1 MINLRDIAAQNIE
14 QDINRAFQ
22 NAKFA
27 KKINLNQSL
36 DGKLKEFT
44 QVEKG
49 AKSLEVRLENG
60 TILAPSKELS
70 DDERLMSQQNQ
81 IEYIQNIING
91 LDTSNII
98 SAIQYSSYDAIL
110 GLSNKNTIT
119 KQMSKMSDSQIKS
132 LVDFIGK
139 HPVSLITPYGESEL
153 AKLFLDDISID
164 EFKDKWAE
172 FSKKTMEYKNSHPD
186 EYKGYEYA
194 GMEIDF
200 NSAPTISTN
209 SQNNE
214 LDKMTE
220 IERNNRMLMRKY
232 NGAKSRNSSFESKN
246 EILKIFFEEFL
257 KNNNPLAF
265 LEIIKKTDIKAW
277 NLANSRWEF

>member
-1 MINLRDIAAQNIE
+1 MINLRDVVAQGIEQNI
-14 QDINRAFQ
+14 DSAFQ

-36 DGKLKEFT
+36 DGKLKELT

-132 LVDFIGK
+132 LVDFIGR

-220 IERNNRMLMRKY
+220 IERNNRMLMRQY
-232 NGAKSRNSSFESKN
+232 NGAKSKNLNAESKN
-246 EILKIFFEEFL
+246 EILKTFFEEFL
-257 KNNNPLAF
+257 KNNNPLAL
-265 LEIIKKTDIKAW
+265 LEIMKKTDIKA
-277 NLANSRWEF
+277 

>member
-1 MINLRDIAAQNIE
+1 MINLRDVVAQGIEQNI
-14 QDINRAFQ
+14 DSAFQ

-36 DGKLKEFT
+36 DGKLKELT

-119 KQMSKMSDSQIKS
+119 KQMSKMSQSEIKS
-132 LVDFIGK
+132 LIGFIEK
-139 HPVSLITPYGESEL
+139 NPVSLITPYGESEL

-164 EFKDKWAE
+164 EF
-172 FSKKTMEYKNSHPD
+172 NSV
-186 EYKGYEYA
+186 
-194 GMEIDF
+194 EI
-200 NSAPTISTN
+200 
-209 SQNNE
+209 
-214 LDKMTE
+214 
-220 IERNNRMLMRKY
+220 
-232 NGAKSRNSSFESKN
+232 
-246 EILKIFFEEFL
+246 
-257 KNNNPLAF
+257 
-265 LEIIKKTDIKAW
+265 
-277 NLANSRWEF
+277 

>member
-1 MINLRDIAAQNIE
+1 MINLRDIAAQNIK
-14 QDINRAFQ
+14 QDINSAFQ

-27 KKINLNQSL
+27 KKIDINQSL
-36 DGKLKEFT
+36 DAKLKEFT
-44 QVEKG
+44 GVEKG
-49 AKSLEVRLENG
+49 AKSLEVRLDNG
-60 TILAPSKELS
+60 TLITPSKELS

-110 GLSNKNTIT
+110 GLSDKNTIT
-119 KQMSKMSDSQIKS
+119 KQMSKMSQSEIKN
-132 LVDFIGK
+132 LVDFIEK
-139 HPVSLITPYGESEL
+139 NPVSLITPYGESEL
-153 AKLFLDDISID
+153 AKLFLDDISVD
-164 EFKDKWAE
+164 EFKDRWAE

-186 EYKGYEYA
+186 EYKGYKYA

-214 LDKMTE
+214 QEKANE
-220 IERNNRMLMRKY
+220 IERNNRMLMRQY
-232 NGAKSRNSSFESKN
+232 NGAKSKNTDTSTNS
-246 EILKIFFEEFL
+246 EILKTFFEEFL
-257 KNNNPLAF
+257 KNNDPLKF
-265 LEIIKKTDIKAW
+265 LEFIKKTDIRA
-277 NLANSRWEF
+277 

>member
-14 QDINRAFQ
+14 QDINGAFQ

-36 DGKLKEFT
+36 DGKLKELT

-49 AKSLEVRLENG
+49 AKSLETRLENG

-81 IEYIQNIING
+81 IEYIKGIIERG
-91 LDTSNII
+91 ADSSNII

-110 GLSNKNTIT
+110 GLSDKNTIT
-119 KQMSKMSDSQIKS
+119 KQMSKMSQSEIKS

-139 HPVSLITPYGESEL
+139 NPVSLITPYGESEL

-164 EFKDKWAE
+164 EFKNKWAE
-172 FSKKTMEYKNSHPD
+172 FSKKTMEYKNSHPG

-194 GMEIDF
+194 GVDF
-200 NSAPTISTN
+200 SQTPAISTN
-209 SQNNE
+209 TKNNE
-214 LDKMTE
+214 QEKADE
-220 IERNNRMLMRKY
+220 IERNNRMLMRQY
-232 NGAKSRNSSFESKN
+232 NGAKSRSASFESKN
-246 EILKIFFEEFL
+246 EILKTFFEEFL
-257 KNNNPLAF
+257 KNNNPSVL
-265 LEIIKKTDIKAW
+265 LEIMKKIDIKA
-277 NLANSRWEF
+277 

>member
-1 MINLRDIAAQNIE
+1 MINLRDVVAQGIEQNI
-14 QDINRAFQ
+14 DSAFQ

-36 DGKLKEFT
+36 NDKLKEFT

-132 LVDFIGK
+132 LVDFIGR

-186 EYKGYEYA
+186 EYKGYEYS

-220 IERNNRMLMRKY
+220 IEKQSY
-232 NGAKSRNSSFESKN
+232 AAA
-246 EILKIFFEEFL
+246 
-257 KNNNPLAF
+257 PV
-265 LEIIKKTDIKAW
+265 
-277 NLANSRWEF
+277 

>member
-1 MINLRDIAAQNIE
+1 MINLRDVVAQGIEQNI
-14 QDINRAFQ
+14 DSAFQ

-119 KQMSKMSDSQIKS
+119 KQMSKMSQSEIKS
-132 LVDFIGK
+132 LIGFIEK
-139 HPVSLITPYGESEL
+139 NPVSLITPYGESEL

-246 EILKIFFEEFL
+246 EILKTFFEEFL

-265 LEIIKKTDIKAW
+265 LEIMKKTDIKA
-277 NLANSRWEF
+277 

>member
-1 MINLRDIAAQNIE
+1 MINLRDVVAQGIEQNI
-14 QDINRAFQ
+14 DSAFQ

-91 LDTSNII
+91 PDTSNII

-119 KQMSKMSDSQIKS
+119 KQMSKMSQSEIKS
-132 LVDFIGK
+132 LIGFIEK
-139 HPVSLITPYGESEL
+139 NPVSLITPYGESEL

-220 IERNNRMLMRKY
+220 IERNNRMLMRQY
-232 NGAKSRNSSFESKN
+232 NGAKSKNLNAESKN
-246 EILKIFFEEFL
+246 EILKTFFEEFL

-265 LEIIKKTDIKAW
+265 LEIMKKTDIKA
-277 NLANSRWEF
+277 

>member
-1 MINLRDIAAQNIE
+1 MINLRDVVAQGIEQNI
-14 QDINRAFQ
+14 DSAFQ

-36 DGKLKEFT
+36 DDKLKEFT

-220 IERNNRMLMRKY
+220 IERNNRMLMRQY
-232 NGAKSRNSSFESKN
+232 NGAKSKNLNSESKN
-246 EILKIFFEEFL
+246 ELLKTFFEEFL

-265 LEIIKKTDIKAW
+265 LEIMKKTDIKA
-277 NLANSRWEF
+277 

>member
-1 MINLRDIAAQNIE
+1 MINIRDVVAQGIEQNI
-14 QDINRAFQ
+14 DSAFQ

-36 DGKLKEFT
+36 DGKLKELT

-132 LVDFIGK
+132 LVDFIGR

-186 EYKGYEYA
+186 EYKGYEYS

-220 IERNNRMLMRKY
+220 IERNNRMLLRQY
-232 NGAKSRNSSFESKN
+232 NGAKSKNLNAESKN
-246 EILKIFFEEFL
+246 EILKTFFEEFL

-265 LEIIKKTDIKAW
+265 FEIMKKTDIKA
-277 NLANSRWEF
+277 

>member
-1 MINLRDIAAQNIE
+1 MINLRDVVAQGIEQNI
-14 QDINRAFQ
+14 DSAFQ

-36 DGKLKEFT
+36 DGKLKELT

-132 LVDFIGK
+132 LVDFIGR

-186 EYKGYEYA
+186 EYKGYEYS

-220 IERNNRMLMRKY
+220 IERNNRMLMRQY
-232 NGAKSRNSSFESKN
+232 NGAKSKNLNAESKN
-246 EILKIFFEEFL
+246 EILKTFFEEFL
-257 KNNNPLAF
+257 KNNNPLAL
-265 LEIIKKTDIKAW
+265 LEIMKKTDIKA
-277 NLANSRWEF
+277 

>member
-220 IERNNRMLMRKY
+220 IERNNRMLMRQY
-232 NGAKSRNSSFESKN
+232 NGAKSKNLNAESRNGS
-246 EILKIFFEEFL
+246 LKTFFEENI

-265 LEIIKKTDIKAW
+265 LEIMKKTDIKA
-277 NLANSRWEF
+277 

>member
-1 MINLRDIAAQNIE
+1 MINLRDIAAQNRE
-14 QDINRAFQ
+14 QDINSAFQ

-36 DGKLKEFT
+36 DAKLKEFT
-44 QVEKG
+44 QVDKG

-220 IERNNRMLMRKY
+220 IERNNRMLMRQY
-232 NGAKSRNSSFESKN
+232 NGAKSKNINAESKK
-246 EILKIFFEEFL
+246 ELLKTFFEEFL

-265 LEIIKKTDIKAW
+265 LEIMKKTDIRA
-277 NLANSRWEF
+277 

>member
-1 MINLRDIAAQNIE
+1 MINIRDVVAQGIEQNI
-14 QDINRAFQ
+14 DSAFQ

-36 DGKLKEFT
+36 DAKLKEFT

-70 DDERLMSQQNQ
+70 DDERLRSQENQ
-81 IEYIQNIING
+81 IEYIKDIIERG
-91 LDTSNII
+91 ADSSNII

-153 AKLFLDDISID
+153 AKLFLMIL
-164 EFKDKWAE
+164 A
-172 FSKKTMEYKNSHPD
+172 
-186 EYKGYEYA
+186 
-194 GMEIDF
+194 
-200 NSAPTISTN
+200 
-209 SQNNE
+209 
-214 LDKMTE
+214 
-220 IERNNRMLMRKY
+220 LM
-232 NGAKSRNSSFESKN
+232 S
-246 EILKIFFEEFL
+246 LKINGLNFL
-257 KNNNPLAF
+257 KKQWS
-265 LEIIKKTDIKAW
+265 IKTHIQMNTRAMNTQVWK
-277 NLANSRWEF
+277 

>member
-1 MINLRDIAAQNIE
+1 MINLRDVVAQGIEQNI
-14 QDINRAFQ
+14 DSAFQ

-36 DGKLKEFT
+36 DAKLKEFT

-132 LVDFIGK
+132 LVDFIGR

-220 IERNNRMLMRKY
+220 IERNNRMLMRQY
-232 NGAKSRNSSFESKN
+232 NGAKSKNLNAESKN
-246 EILKIFFEEFL
+246 EILKTFFEEFL
-257 KNNNPLAF
+257 KNNNPLAL
-265 LEIIKKTDIKAW
+265 LEIMKKTDIKA
-277 NLANSRWEF
+277 

>member
-1 MINLRDIAAQNIE
+1 MINLRDIAAQNIK
-14 QDINRAFQ
+14 QDINSAFQ

-27 KKINLNQSL
+27 KKIDINQSL
-36 DGKLKEFT
+36 DAKLKEFT
-44 QVEKG
+44 GVEKG
-49 AKSLEVRLENG
+49 AKSLEVRLDNG
-60 TILAPSKELS
+60 TLITPSKELS

-110 GLSNKNTIT
+110 GLSDKNTIT
-119 KQMSKMSDSQIKS
+119 KQMSKMSQSEIKN
-132 LVDFIGK
+132 LVDFIEK
-139 HPVSLITPYGESEL
+139 NPVSLITPYGESEL
-153 AKLFLDDISID
+153 AKLFLDDISVD
-164 EFKDKWAE
+164 EFKDRWAE

-186 EYKGYEYA
+186 EYKGYKYA

-214 LDKMTE
+214 QEKADE
-220 IERNNRMLMRKY
+220 IERNNRMLMRQY
-232 NGAKSRNSSFESKN
+232 NGAKSKNLNAESKN
-246 EILKIFFEEFL
+246 ELLKTFFEEFL
-257 KNNNPLAF
+257 KNNNPLAL
-265 LEIIKKTDIKAW
+265 LEIMKKTDI
-277 NLANSRWEF
+277 RV

>member
-1 MINLRDIAAQNIE
+1 MINLRDVVAQGIEQNI
-14 QDINRAFQ
+14 DSAFQ

-36 DGKLKEFT
+36 DGKLKELT

-70 DDERLMSQQNQ
+70 DDERLRSQQNQ

-220 IERNNRMLMRKY
+220 IERNNRMLLRQY
-232 NGAKSRNSSFESKN
+232 NGAKSKNLNAESKN
-246 EILKIFFEEFL
+246 EILKTFFEEFL

-265 LEIIKKTDIKAW
+265 LEIMKKTDIKA
-277 NLANSRWEF
+277 

>member
-1 MINLRDIAAQNIE
+1 MINIRDVVAQGIEQNI
-14 QDINRAFQ
+14 DSAFQ

-36 DGKLKEFT
+36 DAKLKEFT

-49 AKSLEVRLENG
+49 TKSLEVRLEDG

-70 DDERLMSQQNQ
+70 DAERLISQQNQ
-81 IEYIQNIING
+81 IEYIKDIIDRG
-91 LDTSNII
+91 ADSSNII

-110 GLSNKNTIT
+110 GLSDKNTIT
-119 KQMSKMSDSQIKS
+119 KQMSKMSQSEIKS

-153 AKLFLDDISID
+153 AKLFLDDISVD

-194 GMEIDF
+194 GMEVNF
-200 NSAPTISTN
+200 GSAPEINTN
-209 SQNNE
+209 TQNNE
-214 LDKMTE
+214 QDKQE
-220 IERNNRMLMRKY
+220 QIERNNRMLMRQY
-232 NGAKSRNSSFESKN
+232 NGAKSRNLSLESKN

-257 KNNNPLAF
+257 KNNDPLAL
-265 LEIIKKTDIKAW
+265 LEIIKKTDIRA
-277 NLANSRWEF
+277 

>member
-1 MINLRDIAAQNIE
+1 
-14 QDINRAFQ
+14 
-22 NAKFA
+22 
-27 KKINLNQSL
+27 
-36 DGKLKEFT
+36 
-44 QVEKG
+44 
-49 AKSLEVRLENG
+49 
-60 TILAPSKELS
+60 
-70 DDERLMSQQNQ
+70 
-81 IEYIQNIING
+81 
-91 LDTSNII
+91 
-98 SAIQYSSYDAIL
+98 
-110 GLSNKNTIT
+110 
-119 KQMSKMSDSQIKS
+119 MSKMSDSQIKS

-220 IERNNRMLMRKY
+220 IERNNRMLMRQY
-232 NGAKSRNSSFESKN
+232 NGAKSKNINAESKN
-246 EILKIFFEEFL
+246 ELLKTFFEEFL

-265 LEIIKKTDIKAW
+265 LEIMKKTDIKA
-277 NLANSRWEF
+277 

>member
-1 MINLRDIAAQNIE
+1 MINLRDVVAQGIEQNI
-14 QDINRAFQ
+14 DSAFQ

-36 DGKLKEFT
+36 DGKLKELT

-139 HPVSLITPYGESEL
+139 NPVSLITPYGESEL

-200 NSAPTISTN
+200 NSAHTISTN

-232 NGAKSRNSSFESKN
+232 NGAKSRNLSFESKN
-246 EILKIFFEEFL
+246 EILKTFFEEFL

-265 LEIIKKTDIKAW
+265 LEFIKKTDIKA
-277 NLANSRWEF
+277 

>member
-1 MINLRDIAAQNIE
+1 MINLRDVVAQGIEQNI
-14 QDINRAFQ
+14 DSAFQ

-36 DGKLKEFT
+36 DGKLKELT

-132 LVDFIGK
+132 LVDFISK

-220 IERNNRMLMRKY
+220 IEQNNRMLMRQY
-232 NGAKSRNSSFESKN
+232 NGAKSKNLNAESKN
-246 EILKIFFEEFL
+246 EILKTFFEEFL

-265 LEIIKKTDIKAW
+265 LEIMKKTDIKA
-277 NLANSRWEF
+277 

>member
-1 MINLRDIAAQNIE
+1 MINIRDVVAQGIEQNI
-14 QDINRAFQ
+14 DSAFQ

-36 DGKLKEFT
+36 DGKLKELT

-119 KQMSKMSDSQIKS
+119 KQMSKMSQSEIKS
-132 LVDFIGK
+132 LIGFIEK

-220 IERNNRMLMRKY
+220 IERNNRMLMRQY

-265 LEIIKKTDIKAW
+265 LEIIKKTDIKA
-277 NLANSRWEF
+277 

>member
-1 MINLRDIAAQNIE
+1 MINLRDVVAQGIEQNI
-14 QDINRAFQ
+14 DSAFQ

-119 KQMSKMSDSQIKS
+119 KQMSKMSDNQIKS

-220 IERNNRMLMRKY
+220 IERNNRMLMRQY
-232 NGAKSRNSSFESKN
+232 NGAKSRNASFESKN

-265 LEIIKKTDIKAW
+265 LEIIKKTDIKA
-277 NLANSRWEF
+277 

>member
-1 MINLRDIAAQNIE
+1 MINLRDVVAQGIEQNI
-14 QDINRAFQ
+14 DSAFQ

-70 DDERLMSQQNQ
+70 DDERLRSQENQ

-214 LDKMTE
+214 LDKITE
-220 IERNNRMLMRKY
+220 IERNNRMLLRQY
-232 NGAKSRNSSFESKN
+232 NGAKSKNLNAESKN
-246 EILKIFFEEFL
+246 EILKTFFEEFL

-265 LEIIKKTDIKAW
+265 LEIMKKTDIKA
-277 NLANSRWEF
+277 

>member
-14 QDINRAFQ
+14 QDINGAFQ

-36 DGKLKEFT
+36 DGKLKELT

-60 TILAPSKELS
+60 AILAPSKELS

-139 HPVSLITPYGESEL
+139 NPVSLITPYGESEL

-186 EYKGYEYA
+186 EYKGYEYS

-220 IERNNRMLMRKY
+220 IERNNRMLLRQY
-232 NGAKSRNSSFESKN
+232 NGAKSKNLNAESKN
-246 EILKIFFEEFL
+246 EILKTFFEEFL

-265 LEIIKKTDIKAW
+265 FEIMKKTDIKA
-277 NLANSRWEF
+277 

>member
-1 MINLRDIAAQNIE
+1 MINLRDVVAQGIEQNI
-14 QDINRAFQ
+14 DSAFQ

-36 DGKLKEFT
+36 DGKLKELT

-60 TILAPSKELS
+60 TILALSKELS

-220 IERNNRMLMRKY
+220 IERNNRMLMRQY
-232 NGAKSRNSSFESKN
+232 NGAKSRNASFESKN

-265 LEIIKKTDIKAW
+265 LEIIKKTDIKA
-277 NLANSRWEF
+277 

>member
-1 MINLRDIAAQNIE
+1 MINIRDVVAQGIEQNI
-14 QDINRAFQ
+14 DSAFQ

-36 DGKLKEFT
+36 DAKLKEFT
-44 QVEKG
+44 QVDKG

-98 SAIQYSSYDAIL
+98 SAIQDSSYDAIL

-220 IERNNRMLMRKY
+220 IERNNRMLMRQY
-232 NGAKSRNSSFESKN
+232 NGAKSKNINAESKN
-246 EILKIFFEEFL
+246 ELLKTFFEEFL

-265 LEIIKKTDIKAW
+265 LEIMKKTDIKA
-277 NLANSRWEF
+277 

>member
-1 MINLRDIAAQNIE
+1 MINLRDVVAQGIEQNI
-14 QDINRAFQ
+14 DSAFQ

-36 DGKLKEFT
+36 DGKLKELT

-220 IERNNRMLMRKY
+220 IERNNRMLMRQY
-232 NGAKSRNSSFESKN
+232 NGAKSKNINAESKN
-246 EILKIFFEEFL
+246 EILKTFFEEFL

-265 LEIIKKTDIKAW
+265 LEIIKKTDIKA
-277 NLANSRWEF
+277 

>member
-1 MINLRDIAAQNIE
+1 MINLRDIAAQNIK
-14 QDINRAFQ
+14 QNINSAFQ

-27 KKINLNQSL
+27 KKIDINQSL
-36 DGKLKEFT
+36 DAKLKEFT
-44 QVEKG
+44 GVEKG
-49 AKSLEVRLENG
+49 AKSLEVRLDNG
-60 TILAPSKELS
+60 TLITPSKELS

-110 GLSNKNTIT
+110 GLSDKNTIT
-119 KQMSKMSDSQIKS
+119 KQMSKMSQSEIKN
-132 LVDFIGK
+132 LVDFIEK
-139 HPVSLITPYGESEL
+139 NPVSLITPYGESEL
-153 AKLFLDDISID
+153 AKLFLDDISVD
-164 EFKDKWAE
+164 EFKDRWAE

-186 EYKGYEYA
+186 EYKGYKYA

-214 LDKMTE
+214 QEKADE
-220 IERNNRMLMRKY
+220 IERNNRMLMREY
-232 NGAKSRNSSFESKN
+232 NGAKSRNSNSSAN
-246 EILKIFFEEFL
+246 SEILKTFFEEFL
-257 KNNNPLAF
+257 KNNNPLAL
-265 LEIIKKTDIKAW
+265 LEIMKKTDIRA
-277 NLANSRWEF
+277 

>member
-1 MINLRDIAAQNIE
+1 MINLRDVVAQGIEQNI
-14 QDINRAFQ
+14 DSAFQ

-36 DGKLKEFT
+36 DGKLKELT

-49 AKSLEVRLENG
+49 AKSLEARLENG

-70 DDERLMSQQNQ
+70 DDERLRSQENQ

-200 NSAPTISTN
+200 NSALTISTN

-232 NGAKSRNSSFESKN
+232 NGAKSKNLNAESKN
-246 EILKIFFEEFL
+246 EILKTFFEEFL
-257 KNNNPLAF
+257 KNNNPLAL
-265 LEIIKKTDIKAW
+265 LEIMKKTDIKA
-277 NLANSRWEF
+277 

>member
-1 MINLRDIAAQNIE
+1 MINLRDVVAQGIEQNI
-14 QDINRAFQ
+14 DSAFQ

-36 DGKLKEFT
+36 DGKLKELT

-132 LVDFIGK
+132 LVDFIGR

-220 IERNNRMLMRKY
+220 IERNNRMLMRQY
-232 NGAKSRNSSFESKN
+232 NGAKSKNINAESKN

-265 LEIIKKTDIKAW
+265 LEIMKKTDIKA
-277 NLANSRWEF
+277 

>member
-1 MINLRDIAAQNIE
+1 MINLRDVVAQGIEQNI
-14 QDINRAFQ
+14 DSAFQ

-36 DGKLKEFT
+36 DGKLKELT

-132 LVDFIGK
+132 LVDFISK

-164 EFKDKWAE
+164 EFRDKWAE

-186 EYKGYEYA
+186 EYKGYEYS

-220 IERNNRMLMRKY
+220 IERNNRMLMRQY
-232 NGAKSRNSSFESKN
+232 NGAKSKNLNAESKN
-246 EILKIFFEEFL
+246 EILKTFFEEFL
-257 KNNNPLAF
+257 KNNNPLAL
-265 LEIIKKTDIKAW
+265 LEIMKKTDIKA
-277 NLANSRWEF
+277 